1 MTQRPQPVVTHA
13 LIAAVLTSGVALA
26 AYLWPAVITAEA
38 TLLITAFGNSVIILG
53 IALFATKN
61 QVTPVSDPVLPEGTP
76 VKTTTEATTPDATVT
91 SDGV

>member
-13 LIAAVLTSGVALA
+13 MIVAVIASGLAVLRYFLPDVVTEEGKL
-26 AYLWPAVITAEA
+26 LLEA
-38 TLLITAFGNSVIILG
+38 FLTTVVILG
-53 IALFATKN
+53 MAFFVTRN
-61 QVTPVSDPVLPEGTP
+61 QVTPVSDPMLPEGTP